1 VSPKFIA
8 CDRNDEEEC
17 PALAAMQPVNG
28 AKGPKEGRVW
38 CGWDGGLT
46 ATVLQFEREEDV
58 MPPDNA
64 ARMPMEFSFSG
75 FAQVPASDDFE
86 FSPNLVRIMNR
97 GRREMESRIEGE
109 LINLFEFLRPSH
121 RD

>member
-1 VSPKFIA
+1 MRRRA
-8 CDRNDEEEC
+8 QH
-17 PALAAMQPVNG
+17 LQPVNG